1 MNIRAR
7 MAEQTANLR
16 STAEIEAKDV
26 QQKTPP
32 RTAPGMAAALAAAQL
47 RVQELEARGVEMDA
61 LVAELSP
68 NPWQPRKVFSPEKM
82 TELAESIREI
92 GLMQPILV
100 RRTARGDQI
109 IAGERRWRA
118 HQVLQWPKIRAIVT
132 ECSDEDMVIFA
143 LVENV
148 ARDDLSDYEIGMSI
162 RRSEKEFPNRK
173 RLQEALG
180 LSRTGL
186 YQFLSFEKLP
196 DFMLADLD
204 VNPRLLGGNA
214 ADAIVS
220 ALRKLGEAGGEAA
233 RTVWPLLVRGE
244 LDQGKVAHAIK
255 ALATR
260 RASGTGTSTGRSID
274 KFFAG
279 KEQAGSIT
287 KDVSSFTLRIKD
299 GYLTEAQELQIR
311 ELINR
316 MFRSQPQ

>member
-1 MNIRAR
+1 MNIRTR
-7 MAEQTANLR
+7 MAEKTANLR
-16 STAEIEAKDV
+16 STADIEAKEV
-26 QQKTPP
+26 PQKAAP

-47 RVQELEARGVEMDA
+47 RVQELESKGVEMDA
-61 LVAELSP
+61 AVAELTP

-100 RRTARGDQI
+100 RRTAKGDQI

-118 HQVLQWPKIRAIVT
+118 HQMLQLPKIRAIVT
-132 ECSDEDMVIFA
+132 ECSDEDMVTFA

-196 DFMLADLD
+196 EFMLADLD
-204 VNPRLLGGNA
+204 LNPRLLGGNA

-220 ALRKLGEAGGEAA
+220 VLRRLGEPGVDAA
-233 RTVWPLLVRGE
+233 RAVWPLVVRGE
-244 LDQGKVAHAIK
+244 LDQGKVANAIR

-260 RASGTGTSTGRSID
+260 RASGLGAPTGRSID

-279 KEQAGSIT
+279 KEHAGSIT
-287 KDVSSFTLRIKD
+287 KDVNSFTLKIKD
-299 GYLTEAQELQIR
+299 GYLSEAQELQIR
-311 ELINR
+311 ELVAG
-316 MFRSQPQ
+316 MFPSPPK

>member
-7 MAEQTANLR
+7 MAEKTANLR

-26 QQKTPP
+26 PHKVAP
-32 RTAPGMAAALAAAQL
+32 RTAPGMAAALASAQL
-47 RVQELEARGVEMDA
+47 RIQELESKGVEMDA
-61 LVAELSP
+61 VVAELSP

-100 RRTARGDQI
+100 RRTAKGDQI

-118 HQVLQWPKIRAIVT
+118 HQVLQLPKIRAIVT

-148 ARDDLSDYEIGMSI
+148 ARDDLSDFEIGMSL

-196 DFMLADLD
+196 EFMLADLN

-220 ALRKLGEAGGEAA
+220 ALRKLGEPGIEAA
-233 RTVWPLLVRGE
+233 KSVWPLLVRGRLE
-244 LDQGKVAHAIK
+244 QGKVANAIK

-260 RASGTGTSTGRSID
+260 RASAPGASTGRTID

-279 KEQAGSIT
+279 KEHAGSIT
-287 KDVSSFTLRIKD
+287 KDVNSFTIKIKD
-299 GYLTEAQELQIR
+299 GYLTEAQEEQIR
-311 ELINR
+311 ALISG
-316 MFRSQPQ
+316 MFASQPK

>member
-7 MAEQTANLR
+7 MAEKTANLR
-16 STAEIEAKDV
+16 STADIEAKDV
-26 QQKTPP
+26 QPKTPP

-47 RVQELEARGVEMDA
+47 RVQELEAKGVEMDA

-68 NPWQPRKVFSPEKM
+68 NPWQPRKIFSPEKM
-82 TELAESIREI
+82 AELAESIREI

-196 DFMLADLD
+196 AFMRADLE

-220 ALRKLGEAGGEAA
+220 TLRKLGDAGEEAA

-244 LDQGKVAHAIK
+244 LDQGKVANAIR

-260 RASGTGTSTGRSID
+260 RASSFGAPAGRSID

-279 KEQAGSIT
+279 KEHVGSIT
-287 KDVSSFTLRIKD
+287 KDVSSFTLKIKD
-299 GYLTEAQELQIR
+299 GYLSEPQEMQIR
-311 ELINR
+311 ELISR
-316 MFRSQPQ
+316 MFPSPPK

>member
-1 MNIRAR
+1 MNIRTR
-7 MAEQTANLR
+7 MAEKTANLR
-16 STAEIEAKDV
+16 STADIEAKEV
-26 QQKTPP
+26 PQKAAP
-32 RTAPGMAAALAAAQL
+32 RTTPGMAAALAAAQL
-47 RVQELEARGVEMDA
+47 RVQELESKGVEMDA
-61 LVAELSP
+61 AVAELTP

-100 RRTARGDQI
+100 RRTAKGDQI

-118 HQVLQWPKIRAIVT
+118 HQMLQLPKIRAIVT
-132 ECSDEDMVIFA
+132 ECSDEDMVTFA

-196 DFMLADLD
+196 EFMLADLD
-204 VNPRLLGGNA
+204 LNPRLLGGNA

-220 ALRKLGEAGGEAA
+220 VLRRLGEPGVDAA
-233 RTVWPLLVRGE
+233 RAVWPLVVRGE
-244 LDQGKVAHAIK
+244 LDQGKVANAIR

-260 RASGTGTSTGRSID
+260 RASGLGAPTGRSID

-279 KEQAGSIT
+279 KEHAGSIT
-287 KDVSSFTLRIKD
+287 KDVNSFTLKIKD
-299 GYLTEAQELQIR
+299 GYLSEAQELQIR
-311 ELINR
+311 ELVAG
-316 MFRSQPQ
+316 MFPSPPK